1 MTKQELHQKDM
12 IVTPLIEQGQSSYQI
27 ATNHPEL
34 DMSVRTM
41 YTYLD
46 NGLFTARNID
56 LKRKSKFKPR
66 KCHKTQITDRSVF
79 AGRTY
84 TDFLSLN
91 PDVHVEMDT
100 VHSSQESKKTLLT
113 FFFPKEKLFL
123 AFLMDRCTKGAV
135 HLGFDHLEK
144 RLGTC
149 GFPLSV

>member
-135 HLGFDHLEK
+135 HLVFDHLEK